1 MVIVNLYP
9 FEETIA
15 KPGVTDEEAI
25 EKIDIG
31 GPSMLR
37 SAAKNHKSVTVVCD
51 PADYNRVLEGLRNK
65 NLLPDLRRELALKV
79 GIDSSKIHI
88 IFPGIQKPQIIINDS
103 KTEAKKIFG
112 MDNEVSGYVINSK
125 EQAKKIIIKGGIIV
139 YPTDTLYG
147 FGVDATNEN
156 SINQLNKLKNRTGP
170 ISVIAPDKNV
180 VSTWIDIPT
189 NEKDKALE
197 NLTPHRTII
206 YPVRKKVVNSL
217 ILGPD
222 NTLGI
227 RIPAHPFCISLAKQ
241 CNVPITTTSVNRK
254 GEFPKSNTNDLSLIH
269 I

>member
-1 MVIVNLYP
+1 MENNSNEMKASILNW
-9 FEETIA
+9 
-15 KPGVTDEEAI
+15 D
-25 EKIDIG
+25 D
-31 GPSMLR
+31 
-37 SAAKNHKSVTVVCD
+37 
-51 PADYNRVLEGLRNK
+51 NR
-65 NLLPDLRRELALKV
+65 ALK
-79 GIDSSKIHI
+79 
-88 IFPGIQKPQIIINDS
+88 
-103 KTEAKKIFG
+103 
-112 MDNEVSGYVINSK
+112 
-125 EQAKKIIIKGGIIV
+125 QAKKIIIEGGIIV

-156 SINQLNKLKNRTGP
+156 SINQLNKLKNRNGP

-206 YPVRKKVVNSL
+206 YPVRKEVVNSL
-217 ILGPD
+217 IIGPE

-254 GEFPKSNTNDLSLIH
+254 GEFPKSNTNDILESFGNSIDLIIDDGKLSGPASSIYKYQSGSLNKLR
-269 I
+269 

>member
-1 MVIVNLYP
+1 MENNSN
-9 FEETIA
+9 EMKA
-15 KPGVTDEEAI
+15 
-25 EKIDIG
+25 
-31 GPSMLR
+31 
-37 SAAKNHKSVTVVCD
+37 
-51 PADYNRVLEGLRNK
+51 
-65 NLLPDLRRELALKV
+65 NLLNCDDNRAL
-79 GIDSSKIHI
+79 
-88 IFPGIQKPQIIINDS
+88 Q
-103 KTEAKKIFG
+103 
-112 MDNEVSGYVINSK
+112 
-125 EQAKKIIIKGGIIV
+125 QAKKIIFEGGIIV

-206 YPVRKKVVNSL
+206 YPVRKEVVNSL
-217 ILGPD
+217 IIGPE

-254 GEFPKSNTNDLSLIH
+254 GEFPKSNTNDILESFGNSIDLIIDDGKLSGPASSIYKYQSGSLNKLR
-269 I
+269 

>member
-1 MVIVNLYP
+1 MENNSN
-9 FEETIA
+9 EMKA
-15 KPGVTDEEAI
+15 
-25 EKIDIG
+25 
-31 GPSMLR
+31 
-37 SAAKNHKSVTVVCD
+37 
-51 PADYNRVLEGLRNK
+51 
-65 NLLPDLRRELALKV
+65 NLLNWDDNRAL
-79 GIDSSKIHI
+79 
-88 IFPGIQKPQIIINDS
+88 Q
-103 KTEAKKIFG
+103 
-112 MDNEVSGYVINSK
+112 
-125 EQAKKIIIKGGIIV
+125 QAKKIIIKGGIIV

-206 YPVRKKVVNSL
+206 YPVRKEVVNSL
-217 ILGPD
+217 IIGPE

-254 GEFPKSNTNDLSLIH
+254 GEFPKSNTNDILESFGNSIDLIIDDGKLSGPASSIYKYQSGSLNKLR
-269 I
+269 

>member
-1 MVIVNLYP
+1 MENNSNEMKASILNW
-9 FEETIA
+9 
-15 KPGVTDEEAI
+15 D
-25 EKIDIG
+25 D
-31 GPSMLR
+31 
-37 SAAKNHKSVTVVCD
+37 
-51 PADYNRVLEGLRNK
+51 NR
-65 NLLPDLRRELALKV
+65 ALK
-79 GIDSSKIHI
+79 
-88 IFPGIQKPQIIINDS
+88 
-103 KTEAKKIFG
+103 
-112 MDNEVSGYVINSK
+112 
-125 EQAKKIIIKGGIIV
+125 QAKKIIIEGGIIV

-156 SINQLNKLKNRTGP
+156 SINHLNKLKNRNGP

-206 YPVRKKVVNSL
+206 YPVRKEVVNSL
-217 ILGPD
+217 IIGPD

-254 GEFPKSNTNDLSLIH
+254 GEFPKSNSNDILESFGNSIDLIIDDGKLSGPASSIYKYQSGSLNKLR
-269 I
+269 

>member
-1 MVIVNLYP
+1 MENNSN
-9 FEETIA
+9 EMKA
-15 KPGVTDEEAI
+15 
-25 EKIDIG
+25 
-31 GPSMLR
+31 
-37 SAAKNHKSVTVVCD
+37 
-51 PADYNRVLEGLRNK
+51 
-65 NLLPDLRRELALKV
+65 NLLNWD
-79 GIDSSKIHI
+79 
-88 IFPGIQKPQIIINDS
+88 
-103 KTEAKKIFG
+103 
-112 MDNEVSGYVINSK
+112 DNRTLQ
-125 EQAKKIIIKGGIIV
+125 QAKKIIFEGGIIA

-156 SINQLNKLKNRTGP
+156 SINQLNKLKNRKGP

-206 YPVRKKVVNSL
+206 YPVRKEVVNSL
-217 ILGPD
+217 IIGPE

-254 GEFPKSNTNDLSLIH
+254 GEFPKSNSNDILESFGNSIDLINDDGKLSGPASSIYKYQSGSLNKLR
-269 I
+269 

>member
-1 MVIVNLYP
+1 MENNSNEMKASILNW
-9 FEETIA
+9 
-15 KPGVTDEEAI
+15 D
-25 EKIDIG
+25 D
-31 GPSMLR
+31 
-37 SAAKNHKSVTVVCD
+37 
-51 PADYNRVLEGLRNK
+51 NR
-65 NLLPDLRRELALKV
+65 ALK
-79 GIDSSKIHI
+79 
-88 IFPGIQKPQIIINDS
+88 
-103 KTEAKKIFG
+103 
-112 MDNEVSGYVINSK
+112 
-125 EQAKKIIIKGGIIV
+125 QAKKIIIEGGIIV

-156 SINQLNKLKNRTGP
+156 SINHLNKLKNRNGP

-206 YPVRKKVVNSL
+206 YPVRKEVVNSL
-217 ILGPD
+217 IIGPE

-254 GEFPKSNTNDLSLIH
+254 GEFPKSNTNDIIESFGNSIDLIIDDGKLSGPASSIYKYQSGSLNKLR
-269 I
+269 

>member
-1 MVIVNLYP
+1 MENNSN
-9 FEETIA
+9 EMKA
-15 KPGVTDEEAI
+15 
-25 EKIDIG
+25 
-31 GPSMLR
+31 
-37 SAAKNHKSVTVVCD
+37 
-51 PADYNRVLEGLRNK
+51 
-65 NLLPDLRRELALKV
+65 NLLNWDDNRAL
-79 GIDSSKIHI
+79 
-88 IFPGIQKPQIIINDS
+88 Q
-103 KTEAKKIFG
+103 
-112 MDNEVSGYVINSK
+112 
-125 EQAKKIIIKGGIIV
+125 QAKKIIFEGGIIV

-156 SINQLNKLKNRTGP
+156 SINQLNKLKNRKGP

-206 YPVRKKVVNSL
+206 YPVRKEVVNSL
-217 ILGPD
+217 IIGPE

-254 GEFPKSNTNDLSLIH
+254 GEFPKSNTNDILESFGNSIDLIIDDGKLSGPASSIYKYQSGSLNKLR
-269 I
+269 

>member
-1 MVIVNLYP
+1 MENNSN
-9 FEETIA
+9 EMKA
-15 KPGVTDEEAI
+15 
-25 EKIDIG
+25 
-31 GPSMLR
+31 
-37 SAAKNHKSVTVVCD
+37 
-51 PADYNRVLEGLRNK
+51 
-65 NLLPDLRRELALKV
+65 NLLNWDDNRAL
-79 GIDSSKIHI
+79 
-88 IFPGIQKPQIIINDS
+88 Q
-103 KTEAKKIFG
+103 
-112 MDNEVSGYVINSK
+112 
-125 EQAKKIIIKGGIIV
+125 QAKKIIFKGGIIV

-206 YPVRKKVVNSL
+206 YPVRKEVVNSL
-217 ILGPD
+217 IIGPE

-254 GEFPKSNTNDLSLIH
+254 GEFPKSNTNDILESFGNSIDLIIDDGKLSGPASSIYKYHSGSLNKLR
-269 I
+269 

>member
-1 MVIVNLYP
+1 MENNSNEMKASILNW
-9 FEETIA
+9 
-15 KPGVTDEEAI
+15 D
-25 EKIDIG
+25 D
-31 GPSMLR
+31 
-37 SAAKNHKSVTVVCD
+37 
-51 PADYNRVLEGLRNK
+51 NR
-65 NLLPDLRRELALKV
+65 ALK
-79 GIDSSKIHI
+79 
-88 IFPGIQKPQIIINDS
+88 
-103 KTEAKKIFG
+103 
-112 MDNEVSGYVINSK
+112 
-125 EQAKKIIIKGGIIV
+125 QAKKIIIEGGIIV

-147 FGVDATNEN
+147 FGIDATNEN

-254 GEFPKSNTNDLSLIH
+254 GEFPKSNTNDILESFGNSIDLIIDDGKLSGPASSIYKYQSGSLNKLR
-269 I
+269 

>member
-1 MVIVNLYP
+1 MENNSN
-9 FEETIA
+9 EMKA
-15 KPGVTDEEAI
+15 
-25 EKIDIG
+25 
-31 GPSMLR
+31 
-37 SAAKNHKSVTVVCD
+37 
-51 PADYNRVLEGLRNK
+51 
-65 NLLPDLRRELALKV
+65 NLLNWDDNRAL
-79 GIDSSKIHI
+79 
-88 IFPGIQKPQIIINDS
+88 Q
-103 KTEAKKIFG
+103 
-112 MDNEVSGYVINSK
+112 
-125 EQAKKIIIKGGIIV
+125 QAKKIIFEGGIIV

-156 SINQLNKLKNRTGP
+156 SINQLNKLKNRKGP

-206 YPVRKKVVNSL
+206 YPVRKELVNSL
-217 ILGPD
+217 IIGPD

-254 GEFPKSNTNDLSLIH
+254 GEFPKSNTNDILESFGNSIDLIIDDGKLSGPASSIYKYQSGSLNKLR
-269 I
+269 

>member
-1 MVIVNLYP
+1 MENNSN
-9 FEETIA
+9 EMKA
-15 KPGVTDEEAI
+15 
-25 EKIDIG
+25 
-31 GPSMLR
+31 
-37 SAAKNHKSVTVVCD
+37 
-51 PADYNRVLEGLRNK
+51 
-65 NLLPDLRRELALKV
+65 NLLNWDDNRALK
-79 GIDSSKIHI
+79 
-88 IFPGIQKPQIIINDS
+88 
-103 KTEAKKIFG
+103 
-112 MDNEVSGYVINSK
+112 
-125 EQAKKIIIKGGIIV
+125 QAKKIIIEGRIIV
-139 YPTDTLYG
+139 CPTDTLYG

-206 YPVRKKVVNSL
+206 YPVRKEVVNSL
-217 ILGPD
+217 IIGPD

-254 GEFPKSNTNDLSLIH
+254 GEFPKSNTNDILESFGNSIDLIIDDGKLSGPASSIYKYQSGSLNKLR
-269 I
+269 

>member
-1 MVIVNLYP
+1 MENNSNEMKASILNWN
-9 FEETIA
+9 
-15 KPGVTDEEAI
+15 DSEALQQAI
-25 EKIDIG
+25 K
-31 GPSMLR
+31 
-37 SAAKNHKSVTVVCD
+37 
-51 PADYNRVLEGLRNK
+51 
-65 NLLPDLRRELALKV
+65 
-79 GIDSSKIHI
+79 I
-88 IFPGIQKPQIIINDS
+88 IF
-103 KTEAKKIFG
+103 
-112 MDNEVSGYVINSK
+112 
-125 EQAKKIIIKGGIIV
+125 KGGIIV
-139 YPTDTLYG
+139 YPTDTIYG

-206 YPVRKKVVNSL
+206 YPVRKEVVNSL
-217 ILGPD
+217 IIGPE

-254 GEFPKSNTNDLSLIH
+254 GEFPKSNTNDILESFGNSIDLIIDDGKLSGPASSIYKYQSGSLNKLR
-269 I
+269 

>member
-1 MVIVNLYP
+1 MKASLLNWN
-9 FEETIA
+9 
-15 KPGVTDEEAI
+15 DSEALQQAI
-25 EKIDIG
+25 K
-31 GPSMLR
+31 
-37 SAAKNHKSVTVVCD
+37 
-51 PADYNRVLEGLRNK
+51 
-65 NLLPDLRRELALKV
+65 
-79 GIDSSKIHI
+79 I
-88 IFPGIQKPQIIINDS
+88 IF
-103 KTEAKKIFG
+103 
-112 MDNEVSGYVINSK
+112 
-125 EQAKKIIIKGGIIV
+125 KGGIIV
-139 YPTDTLYG
+139 YPTDTIYG

-206 YPVRKKVVNSL
+206 YPVRKEVVNSL
-217 ILGPD
+217 IIGPE

-254 GEFPKSNTNDLSLIH
+254 GEFPKSNTNDISESFGNSIDLIIDDGELSGPASSIYKYQSGSLNKLR
-269 I
+269 